1 MVMKNIKGYALANMS
16 IGYGANEQGEPIVS
30 VQMKYRDDDG
40 LVQELPLVCV
50 LTEYAEKWSQAVLE
64 AAREAE
70 SRVHQKTSTT
80 MLEYAT
86 AKA

>member
-1 MVMKNIKGYALANMS
+1 MGMKNITGYALANMS

-40 LVQELPLVCV
+40 SVKELPPVSV
-50 LTEYAEKWSQAVLE
+50 LTEYAQTWSQAVLD

-70 SRVHQKTSTT
+70 SRVSQISSTQG
-80 MLEYAT
+80 L
-86 AKA
+86 